1 MNKPSA
7 MADQPFRAMK
17 VNSSKERSFYTQRQR
32 FAARV
37 LFTAWLLVIGSPD
50 STLAT
55 SPQGRAPHQS
65 PSDACRAVSNALHPT
80 TVLSPHVPTIYNA
93 HKTVMDCQRALAIR
107 EQFYHETPNHP
118 DIARALSHLG
128 TAWGT
133 FGDARK
139 AIIYFNRALAIFEQR
154 YNENRLYIASTLMG
168 LGTAWGTLRH
178 ATKAISLYECALGIY
193 EQCYQETPH
202 PSIAT
207 TLNNLGTAWGVF
219 GDPRKAIYCFNR
231 ALVIY
236 KQIYQ
241 AMPYP
246 QAIASTLNNLGTAW
260 GTLGDATKAVHFYQ
274 YALVILQQVYQ
285 MPHPDIALVLN
296 NLRIARDALGEVRQE
311 APRLLLVQA
320 GTPPFYKRGFR
331 PSAAGN
337 EQTVG
342 SFGAGPPAR

>member
-1 MNKPSA
+1 
-7 MADQPFRAMK
+7 MK

-55 SPQGRAPHQS
+55 SEGQGLQDRASHQS
-65 PSDACRAVSNALHPT
+65 PSNACKAVSNALHPNPLT

-93 HKTVMDCQRALAIR
+93 YKTVIDCERALAIR
-107 EQFYHETPNHP
+107 EQLYHEMPNHP

-133 FGDARK
+133 FGDATK
-139 AIIYFNRALAIFEQR
+139 AIPYFNRALAIFKQR
-154 YNENRLYIASTLMG
+154 YNENRLDIASTLMG

-178 ATKAISLYECALGIY
+178 ATKAISLYQCALGIY
-193 EQCYQETPH
+193 EQVYQETPH

-207 TLNNLGTAWGVF
+207 TLNNLGTALGTL
-219 GDPRKAIYCFNR
+219 GHATQAIYCFNR

-260 GTLGDATKAVHFYQ
+260 GTLGDATKAVNFYQ

-320 GTPPFYKRGFR
+320 GTHPFYKRGFR

>member
-1 MNKPSA
+1 MFQLNIQDRFKLLREIMNKPSA

-154 YNENRLYIASTLMG
+154 YNENRLDIASTLMG
-168 LGTAWGTLRH
+168 
-178 ATKAISLYECALGIY
+178 
-193 EQCYQETPH
+193 
-202 PSIAT
+202 
-207 TLNNLGTAWGVF
+207 LGTAWGVF